1 MGFPAEAICSGQQVR
16 DRTDISMTKDLFKSG
31 GSCFPPSPPP
41 PPPSALLHAPGLLPR
56 GAPQLDCKKRDH
68 FKETRCARVSLA
80 ALTPITSSR
89 LSSLS
94 QSPPFSPIPTERE
107 RSDFSSSLAFRAL
120 PCASLPCFIHT
131 PRRQSELHPDW
142 RQTNKARGSGRH
154 RSSCCSWRSEAE
166 RKTRNGAPPR
176 RGPDPDANDD
186 DARFSESSRLVSCL
200 PRYHASVNARRSH
213 CCLQ

>member
-80 ALTPITSSR
+80 ARTPITSSR

-120 PCASLPCFIHT
+120 PCASVLHPHAAQTVGASPGLETNQQGERKRTAPVLLLQLAERGGAQNTERSAAETRTGSWCQWRWRAFQRVFT
-131 PRRQSELHPDW
+131 PRVVLAQIP
-142 RQTNKARGSGRH
+142 
-154 RSSCCSWRSEAE
+154 
-166 RKTRNGAPPR
+166 RK
-176 RGPDPDANDD
+176 
-186 DARFSESSRLVSCL
+186 C
-200 PRYHASVNARRSH
+200 
-213 CCLQ
+213 